1 MLNFKCRVK
10 TVFRLSPLIAPHLKK
25 THFVFTIYAQLKK
38 VLERDGSWG
47 GGDEFA
53 KGLGIPRYSPAFHC
67 CSPGIRTQ
75 FAI

>member
-1 MLNFKCRVK
+1 MSSENCISSQSVNRSTSEENTFCIYFICSVK
-10 TVFRLSPLIAPHLKK
+10 
-25 THFVFTIYAQLKK
+25 KK

>member
-25 THFVFTIYAQLKK
+25 THFVFTLYAQLKK
-38 VLERDGSWG
+38 SFRERGG